1 MARWGK
7 CDFKELEQFQEK
19 LERASVQSDEFIR
32 TLSRELAARLLA
44 KVTKRTPVG
53 VKPEIEGPKTIQVV
67 GASGKTKSFLTA
79 QAAAWSGYVGGTLR
93 RGWVSKTEGEAR
105 SGKGSTVSAEQQKEY
120 INGLAISK
128 SGNEYQITIE
138 NPVGYA
144 PYVEYGH
151 RQTPGRYVP
160 ALGKRLTRS
169 FVPGQNMLTI
179 SEAELEAQA
188 PKLIEAR
195 IGQWLEEVLKDEK

>member
-7 CDFKELEQFQEK
+7 CDFKELERFQEK
-19 LERASVQSDEFIR
+19 LERASVQSDELIR
-32 TLSRELAARLLA
+32 ALSRELAARLLA
-44 KVTKRTPVG
+44 KVIKKTRPG
-53 VKPEIEGPKTIQVV
+53 VKPEI
-67 GASGKTKSFLTA
+67 KSPA
-79 QAAAWSGYVGGTLR
+79 QAAIWSGYVGGTLR
-93 RGWVSKTEGEAR
+93 RGWVSKTAGEAK
-105 SGKGSTVSAEQQKEY
+105 SGKGSTISAEQQKEY
-120 INGLAISK
+120 VGSLAISK

-138 NPVGYA
+138 NPVEYA

-195 IGQWLEEVLKDEK
+195 ISQWLEEVLKDGK